1 MGAVRNSQYRV
12 AVTDESAYADG
23 GTFNGSAEKVMRPVG
38 EVDLSS
44 IDHEWIEDAR
54 TTPGGG
60 SDEQIQGLAYKRI
73 AVPLSTY
80 AEGLGTAAGDG
91 TQAVDTA
98 VTRLLEM
105 CLQSAADL
113 TTGDALTGTP
123 TTTSLVDT
131 TAGEHD
137 VSNSSIGLVLVE
149 QDDGSYEW
157 APYTYSTATM
167 SLLLALGAAPSAANI
182 AYGAAVIPYVE
193 NWSGAI
199 GVSKAIRFA
208 NDDGG
213 ADTDYDIF
221 GCFGTFSIPNLA
233 PDGVAQLDFSIQ
245 AAGFVDDTDRSLT
258 GDSSSAGKVFAGADV
273 KIGAYGETAY
283 STYCVESFGF
293 NLNATYRWQPCVKQT
308 GDTGVSGADRA
319 EGVPEIT
326 MTFPVGSTPP
336 AAITS
341 SSSTFRASRRATG
354 DEYHVMAALDNGGP
368 GRSMCVYMPRAI
380 IYDVQIW
387 QLSDGRVIERV
398 TFRPKTGLTE
408 PQVIFAQA

>member
-1 MGAVRNSQYRV
+1 MGAIRSNQIKA

-23 GTFNGSAEKVMRPVG
+23 GTFNGSAEKVLRTVG
-38 EVDLSS
+38 VPDLSS
-44 IDHEWIEDAR
+44 VDYEWIADAR
-54 TTPGGG
+54 VKPGGG
-60 SDEQIQGLAYKRI
+60 DDEQIQGLAHKRI
-73 AVPLSTY
+73 AVSLSTY

-91 TQAVDTA
+91 TAAVDTA

-131 TAGEHD
+131 TSGEHD

-167 SLLLALGAAPSAANI
+167 SLLLALGAAPSAANV
-182 AYGAAVIPYVE
+182 AYGAAVIPFVE

-208 NDDGG
+208 NSDGG
-213 ADTDYDIF
+213 ASSDYDLV
-221 GCFGTFSIPNLA
+221 GCFGTFSIPELA

-245 AAGFVDDTDRSLT
+245 AAGFTDLNDRSLS

-273 KIGAYGETAY
+273 KIGAYGQTAN
-283 STYCVESFGF
+283 STYCVESLGF
-293 NLNATYRWQPCVKQT
+293 NLNATYEWQPCVKQAS
-308 GDTGVSGADRA
+308 GYGVSGADRA
-319 EGVPEIT
+319 DGVPEIT
-326 MTFPVGSTPP
+326 MLLPVGSTPP

-341 SSSTFRASRRATG
+341 SSSTFRESRRAGG

-368 GRSMCVYMPRAI
+368 GRSMCVYFPRAVL
-380 IYDVQIW
+380 YDVQ
-387 QLSDGRVIERV
+387 QYVVSGNRVVERV